1 KDSQSFTCSSHL
13 PTSTTTTT
21 TPAPLFLVTT
31 HSRTMAAKLEEDS
44 SELYER
50 CTNAALNSPEG
61 RAKIFGQDELL
72 KMGVVDTAQALL
84 ELLQGLMDAQLVRL
98 MQMDGKICYALRKKD
113 DAAKIVTLNDDERMV
128 YNQIENSG
136 TNGTW
141 TKTIKQRTNIHQT
154 TVTKAMKTLES
165 KKLVKPVKSIKNPAQ
180 KIYMLH
186 HLSPNEDVTG
196 GPWFSD
202 GELDVELIAITA
214 EAVIHFIAQNSW
226 KTVYIKREPTPETNN
241 ISADGTTKKRKRNDA
256 GDIEGAHPKSRRS
269 GGYEIQI
276 SYPAGWRHYPTLSAI
291 HHFIIEANF
300 LKEGGNLAESDLQ
313 NLLDV
318 LIFDERI
325 ERIGNGYRTCKGVY
339 GPTEAMKNISQ
350 GRAAGDA
357 VEDEEGN
364 GLSQAPCG
372 RCPVFNLCEDGGPV
386 NAKNC
391 EYFQTWLR
399 A

>member
-1 KDSQSFTCSSHL
+1 
-13 PTSTTTTT
+13 
-21 TPAPLFLVTT
+21 
-31 HSRTMAAKLEEDS
+31 
-44 SELYER
+44 
-50 CTNAALNSPEG
+50 
-61 RAKIFGQDELL
+61 
-72 KMGVVDTAQALL
+72 
-84 ELLQGLMDAQLVRL
+84 
-98 MQMDGKICYALRKKD
+98 
-113 DAAKIVTLNDDERMV
+113 MV

-154 TVTKAMKTLES
+154 AVTKAMKTLEG

-180 KIYMLH
+180 KIYMLF

-202 GELDVELIAITA
+202 GELDVELIAVTA
-214 EAVIHFIAQNSW
+214 DAVVHFIAQNSW
-226 KTVYIKREPTPETNN
+226 KTVYIKRERTASPTLTM
-241 ISADGTTKKRKRNDA
+241 DGASKKRKRNDA
-256 GDIEGAHPKSRRS
+256 ADIEGAHPRSRGRRD
-269 GGYEIQI
+269 GYETQV
-276 SYPAGWRHYPTLSAI
+276 SYPAGWRGYPTVSAI
-291 HHFIIEANF
+291 HHFITEAGF
-300 LKEGGNLAESDLQ
+300 LKDAANLTEADLQ

-318 LIFDERI
+318 LVFDERI
-325 ERIGNGYRTCKGVY
+325 EKIGNGYRTCRGVY
-339 GPTEAMKNISQ
+339 GATEAMKNIIH

-357 VEDEEGN
+357 VEDVEGN

-386 NAKNC
+386 NASNC

>member
-1 KDSQSFTCSSHL
+1 
-13 PTSTTTTT
+13 
-21 TPAPLFLVTT
+21 
-31 HSRTMAAKLEEDS
+31 MAAKLEESS

-50 CTNAALNSPEG
+50 CTNAALSSPEG

-72 KMGVVDTAQALL
+72 KMGVVDSAQALL
-84 ELLQGLMDAQLVRL
+84 ELVQGLMDAQLIRL
-98 MQMDGKICYALRKKD
+98 MQMEGKICYALRTKD

-180 KIYMLH
+180 KIYMLY

-214 EAVIHFIAQNSW
+214 DAVIHFIAQNSW
-226 KTVYIKREPTPETNN
+226 KTVYIKREATPD
-241 ISADGTTKKRKRNDA
+241 ADGVSKKRKRNDTT
-256 GDIEGAHPKSRRS
+256 DIEGSHPKSRRA
-269 GGYEIQI
+269 GGYETQI
-276 SYPAGWRHYPTLSAI
+276 SYPAGWRGYPTVSAI
-291 HHFIIEANF
+291 HHFITEAGF
-300 LKEGGNLAESDLQ
+300 LKDSSALAESDLQ

-318 LIFDERI
+318 LVFDERI
-325 ERIGNGYRTCKGVY
+325 EKIGNGYRTCKGVF
-339 GPTEAMKNISQ
+339 GATEAMKNIMQ
-350 GRAAGDA
+350 GRQVADA
-357 VEDEEGN
+357 VEEVEGN

>member
-1 KDSQSFTCSSHL
+1 
-13 PTSTTTTT
+13 
-21 TPAPLFLVTT
+21 
-31 HSRTMAAKLEEDS
+31 MAAKLEEDS

-84 ELLQGLMDAQLVRL
+84 ELLQGLMDAQLVR
-98 MQMDGKICYALRKKD
+98 
-113 DAAKIVTLNDDERMV
+113 IVTLNDDERMV

-214 EAVIHFIAQNSW
+214 EAVIHFIAQNS
-226 KTVYIKREPTPETNN
+226 
-241 ISADGTTKKRKRNDA
+241 
-256 GDIEGAHPKSRRS
+256 AHPKSRRS
-269 GGYEIQI
+269 GGYETQI